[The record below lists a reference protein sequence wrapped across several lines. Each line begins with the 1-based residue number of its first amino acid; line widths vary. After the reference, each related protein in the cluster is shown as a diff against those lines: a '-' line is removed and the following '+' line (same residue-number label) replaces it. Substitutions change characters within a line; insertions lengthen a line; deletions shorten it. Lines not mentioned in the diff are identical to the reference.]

1 MSTHKTENPE
11 YNVIDLD
18 RASRVSLSGRANL
31 VSAMPKQ
38 IDLMTK
44 EKRTYGPAKIDVKSL
59 DLARKAAALKD
70 QTLADYL
77 SDVVA
82 DAARR
87 DLHDEATKIIQLRP
101 KR

>member
-1 MSTHKTENPE
+1 MGA
-11 YNVIDLD
+11 VACRIDQV
-18 RASRVSLSGRANL
+18 AE
-31 VSAMPKQ
+31 
-38 IDLMTK
+38 
-44 EKRTYGPAKIDVKSL
+44 EKRTYGPAKIDVRSL

-87 DLHDEATKIIQLRP
+87 DLHDEATKIIQLP
-101 KR
+101 KPRR